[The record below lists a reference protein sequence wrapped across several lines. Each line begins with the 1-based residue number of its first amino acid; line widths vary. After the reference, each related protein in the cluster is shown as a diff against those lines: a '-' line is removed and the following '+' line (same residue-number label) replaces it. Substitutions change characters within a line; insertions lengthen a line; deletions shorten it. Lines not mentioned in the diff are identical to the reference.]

1 MNSISISIP
10 VYNNE
15 KTIVDLIK
23 ESKDILSELTDDY
36 EIVVIND
43 GSLDKTKELLEEIA
57 IENYNIR
64 IYHHL
69 KNEGFGKTIKEV
81 FTLPTKDFIFFIPGD
96 GQISPQELKKL
107 YCYLSNYDYILGFR
121 KKRQDSLLRRV
132 YSFLYN
138 CLISII
144 GLKHV
149 HDVNSVG
156 LLRKKVLQNISL
168 NSKSAFIH
176 AEIYLKL
183 LKNGYKIKEVE
194 IEHKPR
200 KIGKS
205 GATKIKVIFLTLCDL
220 LLYILGG
227 L

>member
-15 KTIVDLIK
+15 KTILDLIK
-23 ESKDILSELTDDY
+23 ESKNILSELTDDY
-36 EIVVIND
+36 EIVIIND
-43 GSLDKTKELLEEIA
+43 GSSDGTKQIIEKIA
-57 IENYNIR
+57 IEDHNIKIYNHFR
-64 IYHHL
+64 
-69 KNEGFGKTIKEV
+69 NEGFGKTIKEV
-81 FTLPTKDFIFFIPGD
+81 FTLPTKDLIFFIPGD

-107 YCYLSNYDYILGFR
+107 YPYWSDYEYILGLR
-121 KKRQDSLLRRV
+121 KKRRDTLLRKI

-144 GLKHV
+144 GATRV
-149 HDVNSVG
+149 HDVNSVA
-156 LLRKKVLQNISL
+156 LLKKNALQNISL
-168 NSKSAFIH
+168 NSRSAFIH

-205 GATKIKVIFLTLCDL
+205 GATKIKVIFFTIYDL
-220 LLYILGG
+220 FLYILGR